1 MTMPD
6 RRFSWII
13 PRELKFVTAN
23 RKMRSDS
30 IMNSD
35 PRATVLVAPPGAD
48 PKVHSQQNNSRPEVQ
63 RWHPRGGRRG
73 GRGRRG
79 GGAGGGAATMDID

>member
-1 MTMPD
+1 MSLGSVVLSSTQVH
-6 RRFSWII
+6 S
-13 PRELKFVTAN
+13 AN
-23 RKMRSDS
+23 RKLRSDS

-48 PKVHSQQNNSRPEVQ
+48 LKVYSQQNNSRSDVQ
-63 RWHPRGGRRG
+63 RWQRGARRG

-79 GGAGGGAATMDID
+79 GGGAGGGASTMEVD